1 MRSRLHL
8 ARWLVVTF
16 ICVWSLF
23 PIYWALNTS
32 LMSNSTAQAIPTHFS
47 PFPID
52 LSNYAHIF
60 SSTGEYGLWPSF
72 SQSVV
77 NTVIECA
84 AATVVTIVIAVFS
97 AYAFARMQFR
107 FKNAIFYVVIATLT
121 LPAYATLIPLY
132 RIMSQV
138 HLVNTYTGVVLVYV
152 SGFLPLAIWILYN
165 YFMTI
170 PKALEEAAFVDG
182 ASALTALVRIILPLT
197 GPGIASAAIITFLTA
212 WGQFLFPLVLT
223 TDISTQ
229 PLTVFLT
236 GLQGRFVIPY
246 TLLNATGVLSIVV
259 PALVVMFLNRYIIRG
274 MMAGSVK

>member
-16 ICVWSLF
+16 VCVWSLF

-32 LMSNSTAQAIPTHFS
+32 LMSNSTAQAIPTHFL

-72 SQSVV
+72 SQSAV